1 MLCRRAKALTKI
13 KTRLKGISLEV
24 VTKGKRKVTL
34 VLIILSSLRVFFSP
48 PRPESAAVCT
58 SLSETDRYTQT
69 HAKIRSAVGA
79 GVGGA
84 LFDHLIL

>member
-1 MLCRRAKALTKI
+1 MGIVTQEELT
-13 KTRLKGISLEV
+13 LE
-24 VTKGKRKVTL
+24 
-34 VLIILSSLRVFFSP
+34 LIILLSFSVFLSQNLQLFALR
-48 PRPESAAVCT
+48 
-58 SLSETDRYTQT
+58 ETDRYTVT